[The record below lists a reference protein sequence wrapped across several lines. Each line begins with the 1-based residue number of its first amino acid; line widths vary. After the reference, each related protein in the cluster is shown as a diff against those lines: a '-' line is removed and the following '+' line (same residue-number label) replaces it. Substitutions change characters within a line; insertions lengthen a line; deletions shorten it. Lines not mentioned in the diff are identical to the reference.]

1 MLTTAL
7 VALLLS
13 ADPAAAA
20 KPSES
25 KESKKAEVILRGE
38 KLSGEAQK
46 VTLQDLVTKADQYDG
61 KTVALEGT
69 ARKVCK
75 KKGCWME
82 LATSNDAK
90 ADGIRVTFKDYGF
103 FVPVDAAGAAVKM
116 EGVVKVAELNEAH
129 ARHLEEE
136 GATVRRGQDGKPR
149 EVQLIANGV
158 ELRR

>member
-7 VALLLS
+7 VAVLLS
-13 ADPAAAA
+13 QAPATAAEPS
-20 KPSES
+20 KPKGE
-25 KESKKAEVILRGE
+25 EVILRGE
-38 KLSGEAQK
+38 KLTGEAQK

-82 LATSNDAK
+82 LSTSNDAK
-90 ADGIRVTFKDYGF
+90 ADGIRVTFKGYGF
-103 FVPVDAAGAAVKM
+103 FVPLDASGAAVKM

-129 ARHLEEE
+129 AKHLEEE
-136 GATVRRGQDGKPR
+136 GATVRRGEDGKPR
-149 EVQLIANGV
+149 EVQLVANGV